1 MPVLPGRLEVMTQDP
16 TEAFVAKV
24 DAFAAS
30 LNAEEQAMLT
40 GDDDEVHGFG
50 ARQEWPGLQTLG
62 VWKAP
67 AGLEVMS
74 VDPSVGLQRPGQD
87 RRIDL
92 ELK

>member
-1 MPVLPGRLEVMTQDP
+1 MTENL
-16 TEAFVAKV
+16 TEEFVAKV

-40 GDDDEVHGFG
+40 VLLTGENEEVQGFSAG
-50 ARQEWPGLQTLG
+50 RDWPGLQTLG

-74 VDPSVGLQRPGQD
+74 LDTDGGLKRPEQNQ
-87 RRIDL
+87 RIDL